1 MKIQMVGNQHGQYAY
16 VSSGIAYEV
25 NLERNLCQYRINY
38 AVDAAWCNFHLD
50 KMDRDV
56 IKTVK
61 LWQETT
67 NKLTGWKCF

>member
-1 MKIQMVGNQHGQYAY
+1 MVIKMKIVKFRTEFLFFGGILFEYTSHPTSTPYKIQY
-16 VSSGIAYEV
+16 S
-25 NLERNLCQYRINY
+25 
-38 AVDAAWCNFHLD
+38 VDAAWCNFHLD

>member
-16 VSSGIAYEV
+16 VKSGIGYEV
-25 NLERNLCQYRINY
+25 ILDRNFCQYRINY
-38 AVDAAWCNFHLD
+38 AVDAAWCNFHVD